1 MRKTLALLG
10 IIFTTFGTV
19 SSQITPATQDADPA
33 AGSVALVGGGN
44 QINQTGQ
51 IEYTVTNEA
60 TVLPGTTGLIPV
72 GGLEV
77 TIGFP
82 NEYGLQPGVT
92 PVVAN
97 WTVLSYTS
105 NQLVL
110 TNDLPID
117 ASGTL
122 VASVAIVGFTQTAT
136 PQATTLT
143 VDRSSPIIVEN
154 SNTGNDVSSASLAV
168 SAPLPVKLVSFTAQ
182 QKSCGV
188 VALDWKTSKEQNV
201 SHFELQYSQDGGQYS
216 TVKRVQAQNA
226 AMGATYA
233 ATVAQAGK
241 EGFYRLKTV
250 DIDGVFALSHVA
262 KVVLAC
268 EANVIS
274 VSPNPALNA
283 FNIAGLTTDAE
294 VVLYNMTGQQ
304 VLKQQVKAGASK
316 IEITTLPA
324 GNYNLMIRDAYGAS
338 TTFKLVKL

>member
-10 IIFTTFGTV
+10 IILTTYGTA

-51 IEYTVTNEA
+51 ISYTVTNEA
-60 TVLPGTTGLIPV
+60 TVSPGTTGLIPSSA
-72 GGLEV
+72 LEI

-92 PVVAN
+92 PVVTN
-97 WTVLSYTS
+97 WTVVSHTA

-117 ASGTL
+117 AGGEL
-122 VASVAIVGFTQTAT
+122 VANVAIVGFTQTAT
-136 PQATTLT
+136 PQATTIT
-143 VDRSSPIIVEN
+143 VDRSAPIIV
-154 SNTGNDVSSASLAV
+154 GNATIANDGSSASLAV
-168 SAPLPVKLVSFTAQ
+168 SAPLPVKLVSFTAH
-182 QKSCGV
+182 QKNCGV
-188 VALDWKTSKEQNV
+188 VALDWKTSKEEHV
-201 SHFELQYSQDGGQYS
+201 ARFELQYSEDGNRFN
-216 TVKRVQAQNA
+216 TVKKVQAQNA
-226 AMGATYA
+226 AMGATYS
-233 ATVAQAGK
+233 ATVEQAGK

-250 DIDGVFALSHVA
+250 DIDGAFALSHVT
-262 KVVLAC
+262 KVVLTC

-283 FNIAGLTTDAE
+283 FNIAGLATDAE

-304 VLKQQVKAGASK
+304 MLKQQVKAGESK
-316 IEITTLPA
+316 VDITTLPA
-324 GNYNLMIRDAYGAS
+324 GNYNLIIRDAYNAG